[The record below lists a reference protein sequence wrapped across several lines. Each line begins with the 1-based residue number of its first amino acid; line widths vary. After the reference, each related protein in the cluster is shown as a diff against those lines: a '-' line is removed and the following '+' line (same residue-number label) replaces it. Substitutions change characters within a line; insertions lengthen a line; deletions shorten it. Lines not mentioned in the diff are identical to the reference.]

1 LKRLAIAVCALPVLS
16 GCASALVG
24 AGTMAGV
31 VGGAAVGSS
40 VGGRVADKR
49 QRQQATAEAI
59 GPEVDWFT
67 VKVSGVSKRGQ
78 MFLWRAQAPS
88 GRYDCSEQA
97 GDTAAACTKLP

>member
-1 LKRLAIAVCALPVLS
+1 MLS

-24 AGTMAGV
+24 AGTTAGV
-31 VGGAAVGSS
+31 VGGAAVGSAM
-40 VGGRVADKR
+40 GNHVADKR

-78 MFLWRAQAPS
+78 MFLWRAQTPA
-88 GRYDCSEQA
+88 GRYDCSEQV
-97 GDTAAACTKLP
+97 GDAFAACTKLP